1 MLTRIVIDMNID
13 IDHDLQE
20 EREAHVRIDREAET
34 DVNIIDPE
42 VKHFF
47 IFYFVLYFIFLY
59 ILLFNCFLFLLK
71 K

>member
-1 MLTRIVIDMNID
+1 MNID
-13 IDHDLQE
+13 IGHGPQE
-20 EREAHVRIDREAET
+20 ERGAHVGIDREAEA
-34 DVNIIDPE
+34 DVDVIDPE

-47 IFYFVLYFIFLY
+47 IFFIFYIFYFLY

>member
-1 MLTRIVIDMNID
+1 MLPRIVIDMNID
-13 IDHDLQE
+13 IGHGSQE
-20 EREAHVRIDREAET
+20 ERGAHVGIDREAEA
-34 DVNIIDPE
+34 DVDVIDPE